1 MAEIYER
8 LPGEP
13 TAAFTAFQK
22 YRDMEADASYA
33 KVARMLGKSKSL
45 IGRWARQWRWLEPRA
60 PGQTLNILSGNSF
73 RVSTRRTLLAIPVP
87 RTLAEYAWSMAFT
100 LAMNSSRFFHL

>member
-1 MAEIYER
+1 MAEICER

-73 RVSTRRTLLAIPVP
+73 RVSTRRTLLGDSTPQYP
-87 RTLAEYAWSMAFT
+87 
-100 LAMNSSRFFHL
+100 SRVRLDHGVHASNELFPLFHL